1 MLGVFKR
8 SVGISFQRTQ
18 HRIPLPVER
27 SLCPQ
32 YILEQ
37 AVRDIGL
44 DQGDLLE
51 LLGLSFN
58 DPTAVYLQ

>member
-1 MLGVFKR
+1 
-8 SVGISFQRTQ
+8 
-18 HRIPLPVER
+18 VER